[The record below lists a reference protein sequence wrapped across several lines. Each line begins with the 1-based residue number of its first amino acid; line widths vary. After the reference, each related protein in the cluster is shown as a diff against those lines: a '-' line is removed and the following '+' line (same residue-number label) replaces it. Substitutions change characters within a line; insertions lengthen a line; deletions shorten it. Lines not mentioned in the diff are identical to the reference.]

1 MRQAVFEARYGA
13 DWERFETWLDRD
25 EKLRRR
31 SGPAAPAPAGALPDT
46 EIPQAYRR
54 VCQHLALARDRQY
67 SPELVDRLNQL
78 ALRGHHL
85 LYGARPRRG
94 LARSLEFLL
103 AGFPRRVRQEGALVA
118 AAAAL
123 FFGPLV
129 ALIVTLQWHP
139 DFVYYL
145 LEPESLAKFQEMYS
159 PANKRLGM
167 RDADDNVAMFGFYI
181 WNNVK
186 IGFQTFATGLAF
198 GLGSIFYLAFN
209 GLYIGAVAGHLTQA
223 GFATPFWSF
232 AAGHS
237 ALELVAI
244 AISGAAGLKLG
255 GALIAPGL
263 RSRKSALMAA
273 ARPAVQL
280 MYGAAAMFFAAAF
293 VEAFWSPLTLF
304 PPSTKYAVGGIL
316 WAVVLGY
323 LGFGG
328 RARAA

>member
-1 MRQAVFEARYGA
+1 VRQTVFEARHGP
-13 DWERFETWLDRD
+13 DWERFEDWLDRD
-25 EKLRRR
+25 AGRRT
-31 SGPAAPAPAGALPDT
+31 GGAAAGRALPDA
-46 EIPQAYRR
+46 EVPPAYRR
-54 VCQHLALARDRQY
+54 ICQHLALARDRQY

-94 LARSLEFLL
+94 LARGLEFLV
-103 AGFPRRVRQEGALVA
+103 AEFPRRVRAERALVA
-118 AAAAL
+118 VAAAL

-129 ALIVTLQWHP
+129 TLIVALQWHP

-145 LEPESLAKFQEMYS
+145 LEPERLAKFEEMYS
-159 PANKRLGM
+159 PGNQRLGM
-167 RDADDNVAMFGFYI
+167 RDADDNVAMFGFYV

-209 GLYIGAVAGHLTQA
+209 GLYIGAVAGHLTRA
-223 GFATPFWSF
+223 GYATPFWSF
-232 AAGHS
+232 VAGHS

-255 GALIAPGL
+255 GALIAPGRL
-263 RSRKSALMAA
+263 TRRSALVAA
-273 ARPAVQL
+273 TRPAVQL
-280 MYGAAAMFFAAAF
+280 MYGAAAMFLAAAF
-293 VEAFWSPLTLF
+293 LEAFWSPLTAF
-304 PPSTKYAVGGIL
+304 PAATKYAVGGIL

-323 LGFGG
+323 LAFGG
-328 RARAA
+328 RGRAA

>member
-25 EKLRRR
+25 EKRPRR
-31 SGPAAPAPAGALPDT
+31 SGPAAPEPAGALRDT

-94 LARSLEFLL
+94 LARGLEFLL
-103 AGFPRRVRQEGALVA
+103 AGFPRRVREERALVI

-123 FFGPLV
+123 FFGPLA
-129 ALIVTLQWHP
+129 ALIVALQWHP

-145 LEPESLAKFQEMYS
+145 LEPESVAKLQEMYDPS
-159 PANKRLGM
+159 NKRLGM

-186 IGFQTFATGLAF
+186 LGFQTFATGLAF

-223 GFATPFWSF
+223 GYGTPFWSF
-232 AAGHS
+232 VAGHS

-263 RSRKSALMAA
+263 VSRKAALMAA
-273 ARPAVQL
+273 TRPAVQL
-280 MYGAAAMFFAAAF
+280 MYGAAAMFLAAAF

-304 PPSTKYAVGGIL
+304 PPTTKYAVGGIL

-323 LGFGG
+323 LAFGG

>member
-1 MRQAVFEARYGA
+1 VRQAVFEARYGA

-31 SGPAAPAPAGALPDT
+31 AGPAAPAPAGALPDT

-94 LARSLEFLL
+94 FARGLEFLL
-103 AGFPRRVRQEGALVA
+103 AGFPRRVREEGALVA
-118 AAAAL
+118 AAAVL
-123 FFGPLV
+123 FFGPL
-129 ALIVTLQWHP
+129 ATLIVTLQWHP

-145 LEPESLAKFQEMYS
+145 LEPESLAKLQEMYS

-223 GFATPFWSF
+223 GYGTPFWSF
-232 AAGHS
+232 VAGHS

-263 RSRKSALMAA
+263 VSRKAALMAA

-280 MYGAAAMFFAAAF
+280 MYGAAAMFLAAAF
-293 VEAFWSPLTLF
+293 VEAFWSPLTAL
-304 PPSTKYAVGGIL
+304 PPATKYTVGAIL

-323 LGFGG
+323 LAFGG